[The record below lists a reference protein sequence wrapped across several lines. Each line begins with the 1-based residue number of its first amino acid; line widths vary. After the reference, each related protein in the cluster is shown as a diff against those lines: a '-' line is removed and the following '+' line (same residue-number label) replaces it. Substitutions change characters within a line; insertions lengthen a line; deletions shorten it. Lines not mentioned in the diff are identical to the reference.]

1 MPRARAAA
9 GSAHRVAVIQHP
21 SVALH
26 RDATLKRGV
35 ELLEEAAGAGAKLA
49 AFPETWVPGY
59 PEWLWR
65 LRPGE
70 DYKLTG
76 EIHKRLLENS
86 IDLAA
91 GDLNRMQ
98 CPGKPLKSTRGLGIH
113 ERPRAFRR
121 GGPYNTLG
129 LFAASRAMLRRHPKL
144 TPAH

>member
-91 GDLNRMQ
+91 GELKLMQ
-98 CPGKPLKSTRGLGIH
+98 SPCQRVRGPRGICI
-113 ERPRAFRR
+113 PRGDAAFCHAL
-121 GGPYNTLG
+121 PYYTLVPVETG
-129 LFAASRAMLRRHPKL
+129 VRV
-144 TPAH
+144 